1 MGRTSSFSKKMNWNK
16 YKNCSAL
23 LITGSIDI
31 SNKNIPFT
39 QLKDSNE
46 RLKQYLDSID
56 YAIKNYHTIQKIVFA
71 ENTNFKYD
79 YTKLKELAKK
89 YGKEL
94 ETISFEGNIKE
105 TSIHGKGYGE
115 IEIINYALKHSEL
128 INTSDIFIKLTGRI
142 KVSNFDFVILSSYEN
157 NSFYYVSR
165 ANPPYIETI
174 IYKIEKNLFI
184 NHFSEIGTEVSDK
197 DGFYLEHAFLKKIE
211 SLKEHYNFGSFRI
224 YRFLRGISGST
235 EKKYNSSLKSKIG
248 NTLYCVFKQFDIN
261 KI

>member
-1 MGRTSSFSKKMNWNK
+1 MGRNN
-16 YKNCSAL
+16 YRNSAVL

-31 SNKNIPFT
+31 NKNIPHIKLT
-39 QLKDSNE
+39 DTTE
-46 RLKQYLDSID
+46 RLQQYIDSIE
-56 YAIKNYHTIQKIVFA
+56 YAIKKYHSIQKIVFA
-71 ENTNFKYD
+71 ENTNYLYN
-79 YTKLKELAKK
+79 YTKLKELSKI
-89 YGKEL
+89 YDKEL
-94 ETISFEGNIKE
+94 EIISFQGNQTK

-211 SLKEHYNFGSFRI
+211 SLKEHYNFGSFRV

-235 EKKYNSSLKSKIG
+235 GNKYNSSLKSKIG
-248 NTLYCVFKQFDIN
+248 NTLYSIFKRFDIN
-261 KI
+261 NK